1 MSAENR
7 ILRESSLFRG
17 VSPEIG
23 AALLE
28 RFPVRALRAGE
39 VLLSPE
45 LPNDFLYLLLGGELQ
60 VLVGA
65 TGSATAIPVAAGS
78 CVGEMSI
85 IDGGRV
91 SAPVVASGD
100 ATVLG
105 IDVDSFWRLT
115 ETVPAIARNLLGIMA
130 ERMRST
136 NEALALSLQLQ
147 QAYERWAFLD
157 PLTAAYN
164 RRWIDQM
171 LPRYIQRA
179 RSDALAFTLAVFDI
193 DHFKRFNDTHGHPA
207 GDAALRAT
215 VRAAQVHIRPADR
228 LVRLGGEEFCVL
240 LPDTDLAGAKNV
252 AARLIQAI
260 AANPVQAG
268 NGEPLPG
275 VTISLGLAQ
284 MAPDT
289 GPDDLIAAADKALY
303 RAKNEGRNRFA
314 C

>member
-1 MSAENR
+1 MSAHTR

-17 VSPEIG
+17 VGPDVT
-23 AALLE
+23 ATLLD
-28 RFPVRALRAGE
+28 RFPVRTLRPGE
-39 VLLSPE
+39 PLLSPE
-45 LPNDFLYLLLGGELQ
+45 LPNSFLYLVLSGELQ

-65 TGSATAIPVAAGS
+65 AGAATAIPVPAGS

-91 SAPVVASGD
+91 SAPVLAVGEAS
-100 ATVLG
+100 VLG
-105 IDVDSFWRLT
+105 IGVDNFWRLT
-115 ETVPAIARNLLGIMA
+115 ETSPTVARNLLGIMA

-171 LPRYIQRA
+171 LPRYLDRA
-179 RSDALAFTLAVFDI
+179 RREAAAFTLAVLDI
-193 DHFKRFNDTHGHPA
+193 DLFKLYNDAYGHPA

-215 VRAAQVHIRPADR
+215 VQAAQAHIRPADR

-240 LPDTDLAGAKNV
+240 LPDTDLTGAETV
-252 AARLIQAI
+252 AARLVQAI
-260 AANPVQAG
+260 AANPVQG
-268 NGEPLPG
+268 SDSLPLPSL
-275 VTISLGLAQ
+275 TISLGLAQ
-284 MAPDT
+284 AAADMAPD
-289 GPDDLIAAADKALY
+289 DLMAAADKALY
-303 RAKNEGRNRFA
+303 RAKHAGRNCFA
-314 C
+314 T